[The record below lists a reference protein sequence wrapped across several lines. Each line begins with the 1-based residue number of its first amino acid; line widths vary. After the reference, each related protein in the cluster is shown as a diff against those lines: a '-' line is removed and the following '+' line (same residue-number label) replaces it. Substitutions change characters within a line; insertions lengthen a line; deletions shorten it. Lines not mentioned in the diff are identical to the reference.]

1 MSALTDPW
9 DRGFQTHRIDT
20 GPTTLHV
27 RTRLRPGRPTLLL
40 LHGYPQTHLMWHR
53 LVPLLGE
60 DVGLVL
66 PDLRGYGESG
76 QPASEPDFANQ
87 SKRAMAADLVAV
99 LDHLGLDQVAVVSHD
114 RGARV
119 AHRLARDHASRVSRL
134 VLMDIVPTLT
144 TFALTDQLL
153 ATRYFHWFF
162 LIQDHPLPETM
173 IAPDVRGWVEGC
185 LHRWSLNN
193 RAAFEPWAVDAYVQ
207 AFSTPDGLRA
217 SCDDYRAGA
226 SIDLAHDRDDPSR
239 ITCPTLVLWGGRG
252 FVGQRYDVLALWRDA
267 MQAPDLL
274 SGQALDCGH
283 FLPEE
288 RPQEVAAAVKAFL
301 AAP

>member
-1 MSALTDPW
+1 MSQKTSAW
-9 DRGFQTHRIDT
+9 DAGFRTQRIDT
-20 GPTTLHV
+20 GATTLHV
-27 RTRLRPGRPTLLL
+27 RTRLQPDRPTLML

-53 LVPLLGE
+53 LVPLLG
-60 DVGLVL
+60 DDFGLVL
-66 PDLRGYGESG
+66 PDLRGYGDSG
-76 QPASEPDFANQ
+76 KPPSEPDFANQ

-99 LDHLGLDQVAVVSHD
+99 MDHLGLEQVDVVSHD

-119 AHRLARDHASRVSRL
+119 AHRLARDHATRVNRL

-144 TFALTDQLL
+144 TFALTDQAL

-162 LIQDHPLPETM
+162 LIQDHPLPENM
-173 IAPDVRGWVEGC
+173 IAPDVRTWVEGC

-207 AFSTPDGLRA
+207 AMATPDGLRA

-226 SIDLAHDRDDPSR
+226 SIDLDHDRDDPHR
-239 ITCPTLVLWGGRG
+239 INCPTLVLWGGRG
-252 FVGQRYDVLALWRDA
+252 FVGQRYDVLDLWREA
-267 MQAPDLL
+267 MGDPALL
-274 SGQALDCGH
+274 TGHPLDCGH

-288 RPQEVAAAVKAFL
+288 KPAEVAQAIRTFL
-301 AAP
+301 T